1 MPASKKGLKKQEQK
15 KNREAGVGDAQGRLP
30 SRVKVTNFKD
40 FACRRWRR
48 TQIVEYREV
57 ETRMRNMTEEEMM
70 IKSTRRVHRHHNS
83 LPVQKK

>member
-30 SRVKVTNFKD
+30 SRVKVTNFKE

-48 TQIVEYREV
+48 TQITEYREV
-57 ETRMRNMTEEEMM
+57 ETRLRNMTEEMM
-70 IKSTRRVHRHHNS
+70 KKSTRRVHRH
-83 LPVQKK
+83 QKK